1 MKSKGKLVNKEGKP
15 LSVEGISKVMGLGK
29 RRTMAL
35 LKRYKELKMI
45 IVQPD
50 LKDKRRTIY
59 LINKEF
65 HIMGEKYKKHL
76 LKCFRKSWR
85 H

>member
-1 MKSKGKLVNKEGKP
+1 
-15 LSVEGISKVMGLGK
+15 MGLGK

-65 HIMGEKYKKHL
+65 HIMGEKIQEAFTQVFQEKLETLIQDEKVGNAL
-76 LKCFRKSWR
+76 GTFIK
-85 H
+85 